1 MHTTDLFLMP
11 IVNLTRYYFLE
22 FKFE

>member
-1 MHTTDLFLMP
+1 MHTNDLFLMP
-11 IVNLTRYYFLE
+11 TVNLTRYYFLE